1 MQNPSFQN
9 RIASYYHSSIN
20 SGDAYPKLK
29 GRLKTDTC
37 IIGGGLSGL
46 CTALPLAE
54 AGHDVALIEAARIG
68 YGASGRSGGQIISD
82 YACGIPEIEQQLGEA
97 QAQWFWQQSLDA
109 VELVDARVR
118 QHNIQCDWTR
128 GYATVAIRP
137 KHFDALMQWQQH
149 AQQRRLQP
157 QRHAG
162 IAGLQDCLGRHRHG
176 AHRHTGALV

>member
-54 AGHDVALIEAARIG
+54 AGHVVALIDAARLG
-68 YGASGRSGGQIISD
+68 DGPSGRSGGQIIS
-82 YACGIPEIEQQLGEA
+82 YSACGLAEIWHQLGEPH
-97 QAQWFWQQSLDA
+97 AQWF
-109 VELVDARVR
+109 R
-118 QHNIQCDWTR
+118 Q
-128 GYATVAIRP
+128 
-137 KHFDALMQWQQH
+137 
-149 AQQRRLQP
+149 
-157 QRHAG
+157 
-162 IAGLQDCLGRHRHG
+162 
-176 AHRHTGALV
+176 